1 MGIFCFLFFITEGV
15 KLTLEVTE
23 QAGERIWGA
32 DGVYSVC
39 SGRGWVGGAG
49 GLKRKKNLD

>member
-39 SGRGWVGGAG
+39 SGRGGGGG
-49 GLKRKKNLD
+49 GLKKKKKIFN